1 MIGPLG
7 TWPAWPEFTADTAEE
22 AEDLMQYKNSII
34 KEYGEE
40 KLRASWLK
48 VCSNLEEVTKEIQ
61 EKGNKI
67 IPEISCEDLESLS
80 ANQKENLKDIGC
92 FLVRGVVQ
100 KEVADKWF
108 SDMKSY
114 IADNK
119 EMIKGA
125 VKSGNQKLYM
135 NIRYVD

>member
-1 MIGPLG
+1 MIGPLE
-7 TWPAWPEFTADTAEE
+7 TWPAWPEFTADAAEK
-22 AEDLMQYKNSII
+22 AEDLMQYKNIII
-34 KEYGEE
+34 KEYGKG

-80 ANQKENLKDIGC
+80 AEQKDKLKDIGC
-92 FLVRGVVQ
+92 FLVRGVIQ

-108 SDMKSY
+108 SELKSY
-114 IADNK
+114 IANNK

-125 VKSGNQKLYM
+125 LQFSNRQLYM
-135 NIRYVD
+135 NIRYLD